1 MRISDW
7 SSDVCSSDL
16 GAVAEDAAVAVRR
29 EPPAL
34 PFIGE
39 GAERLQVPEAPAMA
53 DAALPGDADDLV
65 APARDAFTELVGR
78 QRRLGQRLARFE
90 IEARDARTPILAGAF
105 VEMTV
110 VPEEPLSEAVRVV
123 RPGEIGRAHG

>member
-1 MRISDW
+1 
-7 SSDVCSSDL
+7 
-16 GAVAEDAAVAVRR
+16 
-29 EPPAL
+29 
-34 PFIGE
+34 
-39 GAERLQVPEAPAMA
+39 MA

-123 RPGEIGRAHG
+123 RPGVDDAVAAADNGGRLIGGSRRSEDRSEEHTSELQSLMRISY

>member
-1 MRISDW
+1 MRISDS

-16 GAVAEDAAVAVRR
+16 
-29 EPPAL
+29 
-34 PFIGE
+34 
-39 GAERLQVPEAPAMA
+39 
-53 DAALPGDADDLV
+53 
-65 APARDAFTELVGR
+65 
-78 QRRLGQRLARFE
+78 LARFE

-123 RPGEIGRAHG
+123 RPGVDDAVAAADNGGRLIGGSRRSEDGEKGQEQAHARWLCQHGPAGK